1 MGDKP
6 TDIGYGRGEE
16 MKNVLDTF
24 NVRLFRGMLFRDGVN
39 RVSRD
44 HKGSPNPQ
52 GYVHRQVSSRLEV
65 EENGASITLI
75 CDRSCSREETFKPY
89 AGDYYNKHIV
99 VLDANEEGIV
109 YSVDN
114 DTGQVVCRTCT
125 GLRPNASDS
134 NTSEIMFSGQER
146 VVVDPEEIDGLAE
159 FVELYKKGKIC
170 SREAL
175 WVSDGFR
182 KLFNEVCSDKTLQ
195 SRRNIEELDDGR
207 LRASVTLPPR
217 EGNDRYV
224 GFTLETSGELGKGKR
239 RVVVRQ
245 NDGSFVE
252 YSLEDSEDKLDEGRA
267 VECFSFEMKIGEDG
281 CKRRVNRSNR
291 RAVGADEINRLTK
304 YIHNRLGA
312 KNSPSS

>member
-6 TDIGYGRGEE
+6 TDIGYGRGEK

-24 NVRLFRGMLFRDGVN
+24 NVRLFESMRFGDGVSTT
-39 RVSRD
+39 SRN
-44 HKGSPNPQ
+44 HKGSPSPQ
-52 GYVHRQVSSRLEV
+52 GYANRQVHSRLRVKES
-65 EENGASITLI
+65 GASITLLCDHI
-75 CDRSCSREETFKPY
+75 CPREEIFNPR
-89 AGDYYNKHIV
+89 AGDYYNKHTV
-99 VLDANEEGIV
+99 VLDANGEGIV

-134 NTSEIMFSGQER
+134 NTSEIMFSSQER
-146 VVVDPEEIDGLAE
+146 VVVDPAEIDGLAE
-159 FVELYKKGKIC
+159 FVESCQKGEVC

-175 WVSDGFR
+175 WASDRFR
-182 KLFNEVCSDKTLQ
+182 KLFNEVCSDKTLR
-195 SRRNIEELDDGR
+195 SRRNIEELDDGW
-207 LRASVTLPPR
+207 LQASVTLPPR
-217 EGNDRYV
+217 EGDDRYV
-224 GFTLETSGELGKGKR
+224 GFALETSGEPGENER

-252 YSLEDSEDKLDEGRA
+252 YSLKDSEDKLDEGHA
-267 VECFSFEMKIGEDG
+267 VERFSFEIKIGEDG

-304 YIHNRLGA
+304 YIHNRLDV

>member
-16 MKNVLDTF
+16 MKNVLDAF

-217 EGNDRYV
+217 EGDDRYV

-252 YSLEDSEDKLDEGRA
+252 YSLEDSEDKLDEGHA
-267 VECFSFEMKIGEDG
+267 VERFSFEIKIGEDG
-281 CKRRVNRSNR
+281 RKRRANRSNR
-291 RAVGADEINRLTK
+291 RVVGADEINRLTK
-304 YIHNRLGA
+304 YIHNRLDV

>member
-24 NVRLFRGMLFRDGVN
+24 NVRLFRDMLFRDGVN

-114 DTGQVVCRTCT
+114 DTGQVVCRT

-217 EGNDRYV
+217 EGDDRYV

-252 YSLEDSEDKLDEGRA
+252 YSLEDSEDKLDEGHA
-267 VECFSFEMKIGEDG
+267 VERFSF
-281 CKRRVNRSNR
+281 
-291 RAVGADEINRLTK
+291 ADEINRLTK
-304 YIHNRLGA
+304 YIHNRLDV